1 MFDSSLGFSLL
12 ISTIVTVIMYIATR
26 SKNKSEQEQKDKQ
39 NDMIIL
45 FVVCFMVVMVTKLC
59 LSGLSSDTSG
69 IVKPSAVVAKVV
81 ETKGGQCPF

>member
-12 ISTIVTVIMYIATR
+12 ISTIVTVIMYVATR

-45 FVVCFMVVMVTKLC
+45 FIVCFMVIMIGKLC
-59 LSGLSSDTSG
+59 LNSMSDNNSTL
-69 IVKPSAVVAKVV
+69 KPSSVIAKVV

>member
-12 ISTIVTVIMYIATR
+12 ISTIVTVIMYVATR
-26 SKNKSEQEQKDKQ
+26 TKNKSEQEQKDKQ

-45 FVVCFMVVMVTKLC
+45 FAVCFMVIMVVKLG
-59 LSGLSSDTSG
+59 LSGLSSENVSV
-69 IVKPSAVVAKVV
+69 IKPSSVVSKVI

>member
-59 LSGLSSDTSG
+59 LNGLSTDSITS
-69 IVKPSAVVAKVV
+69 VKPSAVVAKVV

>member
-12 ISTIVTVIMYIATR
+12 ISTIVTVIMYVATR

-45 FVVCFMVVMVTKLC
+45 CGFGV
-59 LSGLSSDTSG
+59 GLTCS
-69 IVKPSAVVAKVV
+69 IMLLKVY
-81 ETKGGQCPF
+81 E

>member
-1 MFDSSLGFSLL
+1 MLDSSLGFSLL
-12 ISTIVTVIMYIATR
+12 ISTIVTVIMYVATR

-45 FVVCFMVVMVTKLC
+45 FIVCFMVVMVSKLC
-59 LSGLSSDTSG
+59 LNSMSDTGGG
-69 IVKPSAVVAKVV
+69 IKPSAVVAKVI

>member
-1 MFDSSLGFSLL
+1 MLDSSLGFSLL
-12 ISTIVTVIMYIATR
+12 ISTIVTVIMYVATR

-45 FVVCFMVVMVTKLC
+45 FIVCFMVVMISKLC
-59 LSGLSSDTSG
+59 LNSISDNSGG
-69 IVKPSAVVAKVV
+69 IKPSAVVAKVV

>member
-45 FVVCFMVVMVTKLC
+45 FVVCFMVVMVAKLC
-59 LSGLSSDTSG
+59 LNGLSTDSITN
-69 IVKPSAVVAKVV
+69 VKPSAVVAKVV